1 MIILSLLFNVNGTE
15 MLVASIHF
23 LTHPKME
30 NKVWR
35 GSDEEEREA
44 DRRGLRGWGGVG
56 VGEKTDGV

>member
-1 MIILSLLFNVNGTE
+1 

-30 NKVWR
+30 NKVCQ

-44 DRRGLRGWGGVG
+44 DRRGLRGRGRVG